1 MKIHFAK
8 VFGAYV
14 SEEFQYSQ
22 RISIKGGNKTCIR
35 FSKAIILLGPFQI
48 FSYGLKR
55 QDVLEDHNS
64 RFFCANLYICT
75 VNCVQWTLN
84 TAQTWKKLQA
94 FSTSAVLVSS
104 FWWCYPIFYIS
115 CYLPIKFAQYVRR
128 CICLLGHTDF
138 CFLASSGVAVMLA
151 VKA

>member
-8 VFGAYV
+8 VFGTYV

-84 TAQTWKKLQA
+84 TA
-94 FSTSAVLVSS
+94 LVSS
-104 FWWCYPIFYIS
+104 FWWFYPIFYIS
-115 CYLPIKFAQYVRR
+115 CYLPIKIAQYVRR